1 MAELIIP
8 NAAKNDVASYNILIN
23 GKDADPTYKLMSLSI
38 LKEVNRVPVA
48 KIVFVDGDAA
58 KRSFEISNKNDFI
71 PGNKIQINLGRDSKN
86 KQAFK
91 GIIVKHAVKVK
102 ANGHS
107 QLLDR
112 VHG

>member
-1 MAELIIP
+1 MEELIIP
-8 NAAKNDVASYNILIN
+8 NPAKNDVASYNILIN
-23 GKDADPTYKLMSLSI
+23 GKDADPTYKLISLSI

-58 KRSFEISNKNDFI
+58 KRSFDISNKNDFI

-91 GIIVKHAVKVK
+91 GIIVKACRK
-102 ANGHS
+102 G
-107 QLLDR
+107 
-112 VHG
+112 